1 MSAPVIAA
9 IVAVVLAIIGI
20 IGIIVPVLPGSI
32 TIVIG
37 FLVWAIF
44 AGSWPVWAAFGVGA
58 ALLITVMIIGWVL
71 TGRGLR
77 KKQVPNRSVLIGL
90 GVGIVGLFVL
100 PAFGLPIGFAV
111 GLVASE
117 YWRVREFRAALDSS
131 WTAVKA
137 LGLGMVIELMCA
149 LVATTILAISIFV
162 HFVWL

>member
-9 IVAVVLAIIGI
+9 IVAVLLAIIGI
-20 IGIIVPVLPGSI
+20 VGIIVPVLPGSI

-44 AGSWPVWAAFGVGA
+44 AGSWPVWVAFVVGA
-58 ALLITVMIIGWVL
+58 ALLVTGMIIGWVL

-77 KKQVPNRSVLIGL
+77 KKQVPSRSVLIGL
-90 GVGIVGLFVL
+90 GAGIVGLFVL

-117 YWRVREFRAALDSS
+117 YARVREFRPALDSS

-137 LGLGMVIELMCA
+137 LGLGMAIELMCA
-149 LVATTILAISIFV
+149 LVAVTILAVSIFV
-162 HFVWL
+162 HFVWA

>member
-1 MSAPVIAA
+1 MNAPVIAA
-9 IVAVVLAIIGI
+9 IVAVVLAIVGV

-44 AGSWPVWAAFGVGA
+44 AGSWPVWVAFGVGA
-58 ALLITVMIIGWVL
+58 ALLITGMIIGWVL
-71 TGRGLR
+71 TGRGLK

-90 GVGIVGLFVL
+90 AAGIVGLFVL
-100 PAFGLPIGFAV
+100 PAFGLPIGFAA

-117 YWRVREFRAALDSS
+117 YARVREFRAALDSS

-137 LGLGMVIELMCA
+137 LGLGMLIELMCA
-149 LVATTILAISIFV
+149 LVATTILALSIFL
-162 HFVWL
+162 HFIWL